1 MKHSRSPDQQKP
13 AVAKK
18 ESEASG
24 QSFRGSKQAG
34 RTSRSPY
41 QSESR
46 NNQRENCSVDRLTR
60 SGALDMIHARI
71 RFTFALGVA
80 LTNVVIAIAQESTP
94 TSNPQSTPNAT
105 QALDQ
110 LIEQN
115 QRLES
120 QNRQIVEQNQQLE
133 KQNQQ
138 LMEQINILRGAV
150 AQGPNG
156 IEKATAP
163 ASAQATAGTKQPTV
177 SVKEEQAA
185 QATNPNADDKAAFPQ
200 ASNGNPAIFGEF
212 NPGRGFTVGR
222 GEFGE
227 LNLSG
232 YMAARYLNQLPGTQ
246 TATDHLGRPI
256 NVAPRQDFQ
265 FHRVMLFSS
274 GWLFHPNFQ
283 YSTFL
288 WTVQDTNQVAVGG
301 ALYYKFG
308 RYMTLGMG
316 WNAYPGTLSLQGS
329 HPYWESY
336 DRVMA
341 DEFFRPYFS
350 QGLFAQGEI
359 IPKLQYRWMFGNNN
373 SNLDIAAVKLD
384 RDLSFG
390 GALTWLP
397 TTGEF
402 GPRGAFGDYEWHES
416 VATRFNL
423 AYTYSPEE
431 RQAPIGTPAGN
442 TTLRLADSLNIFDTG
457 ALVNRVTIERTHYKM
472 LSAAAGMK
480 YHGLWL
486 QGEGYGRI
494 LDNFVADGNLPVSD
508 VRDTGF
514 YVQVAKMIVP
524 NRFELYGATSYIFS
538 DYGRPKEFIIGANY
552 YPWNTRNIR
561 LNTQLINVGHS
572 PVSSTFGFYIG
583 QLTGQVFS
591 FGVTA
596 LY

>member
-1 MKHSRSPDQQKP
+1 MDSAILIPTRLRKCRSFFFGVGLAISLSTVLSYGQATTVSKNESRPNAGDDALVPLTGGPPLTAREEEMLRLIKGLQERVARLEAQGGSDRGDVQP
-13 AVAKK
+13 AAQGD
-18 ESEASG
+18 SAGSSQARLLEAS
-24 QSFRGSKQAG
+24 
-34 RTSRSPY
+34 
-41 QSESR
+41 
-46 NNQRENCSVDRLTR
+46 
-60 SGALDMIHARI
+60 
-71 RFTFALGVA
+71 
-80 LTNVVIAIAQESTP
+80 
-94 TSNPQSTPNAT
+94 
-105 QALDQ
+105 
-110 LIEQN
+110 
-115 QRLES
+115 
-120 QNRQIVEQNQQLE
+120 IV
-133 KQNQQ
+133 
-138 LMEQINILRGAV
+138 GAV
-150 AQGPNG
+150 PQRANVS
-156 IEKATAP
+156 EKAAEP
-163 ASAQATAGTKQPTV
+163 ASVQATAG
-177 SVKEEQAA
+177 VKAGQTA
-185 QATNPNADDKAAFPQ
+185 QSSSPNQSNADDKTAFPQ
-200 ASNGNPAIFGEF
+200 GSNGNPAIFGEF

-222 GEFGE
+222 GEYGE

-232 YMAARYLNQLPGTQ
+232 YMAARYLNQLPGVQ
-246 TATDHLGRPI
+246 SATDHLGRPI

-308 RYMTLGMG
+308 RHMTLGMG

-359 IPKLQYRWMFGNNN
+359 IPKLQYRWMVGNNN
-373 SNLDIAAVKLD
+373 SNLDVAAVKLD
-384 RDLSFG
+384 RDLSAG

-431 RQAPIGTPAGN
+431 RQSAIGTPAGN

-457 ALVNRVTIERTHYKM
+457 ALTNGVTVERTHYQM

-480 YHGLWL
+480 YHGFWL
-486 QGEGYGRI
+486 QGEGYGRR
-494 LDNFVADGNLPVSD
+494 LDNFVADGKLPVGV

-538 DYGRPKEFIIGANY
+538 DYGHPKEFIVGGNY

-572 PVSSTFGFYIG
+572 PVSSTFGFYVG

>member
-1 MKHSRSPDQQKP
+1 MDSAILTPTRLRKCRSFFFGVGLAISLSTVLSYGQATTVSKNESRPNAGDDALVPLTGGPPLTAREEEMLRLIKGLQERVARLEAQGGSNRGDVQP
-13 AVAKK
+13 AAQGD
-18 ESEASG
+18 SAGSSQARLLEAS
-24 QSFRGSKQAG
+24 
-34 RTSRSPY
+34 
-41 QSESR
+41 
-46 NNQRENCSVDRLTR
+46 
-60 SGALDMIHARI
+60 
-71 RFTFALGVA
+71 
-80 LTNVVIAIAQESTP
+80 
-94 TSNPQSTPNAT
+94 
-105 QALDQ
+105 
-110 LIEQN
+110 
-115 QRLES
+115 
-120 QNRQIVEQNQQLE
+120 IV
-133 KQNQQ
+133 
-138 LMEQINILRGAV
+138 GAV
-150 AQGPNG
+150 PQRANVS
-156 IEKATAP
+156 EKAAEP
-163 ASAQATAGTKQPTV
+163 ASVQATAG
-177 SVKEEQAA
+177 VKAGQTA
-185 QATNPNADDKAAFPQ
+185 QSSSPNQSNADDKTAFPQ
-200 ASNGNPAIFGEF
+200 GSNGNPAIFGEF

-222 GEFGE
+222 GEYGE

-232 YMAARYLNQLPGTQ
+232 YMAARYLNQLPGVQ
-246 TATDHLGRPI
+246 SATDHLGRPI

-308 RYMTLGMG
+308 RHMTLGMG

-359 IPKLQYRWMFGNNN
+359 IPKLQYRWMVGNNN
-373 SNLDIAAVKLD
+373 SNLDVAAVKLD
-384 RDLSFG
+384 RDLSAG

-431 RQAPIGTPAGN
+431 RQSPIGTPAGN

-457 ALVNRVTIERTHYKM
+457 ALTNGVTVERTHYQM

-480 YHGLWL
+480 YHGFWL
-486 QGEGYGRI
+486 QGEGYGRR
-494 LDNFVADGNLPVSD
+494 LDNFVADGKLPVGV

-538 DYGRPKEFIIGANY
+538 DYGHPKEFIVGGNY

-572 PVSSTFGFYIG
+572 PVSSTFGFYVG